1 MALAAYTSTSDS
13 DIINE
18 HPIGQQLDSF
28 RNLLKLR
35 YEEVGIADNVT
46 SSDRMAHLAETS
58 GWSIF
63 QSRMDDGL
71 I

>member
-1 MALAAYTSTSDS
+1 MSSTSDS

-28 RNLLKLR
+28 RDLLKSR
-35 YEEVGIADNVT
+35 CEEAGITDNI
-46 SSDRMAHLAETS
+46 DRMAHLAETS